1 MGSTEAEWHRVGD
14 SVQEGGRIQARVKGR
29 PVTVLRHHGKLF
41 GIDSMC
47 YHGGGPLGLGDIEE
61 IDGKACLNCSWHH
74 YKITIEGGEKLYQS
88 TEFNKVAGPPTPL
101 SLANLC
107 CCGLALCRFDHTLR
121 RMMETTFLVLLCLI
135 LTRFP
140 SPAPQETKKLMP
152 AGWKS
157 VGQKQRVHLVEERD
171 SGVFVQLVLDG
182 EVESDKYSDCNMT
195 GNLMAPGALHC
206 VPACRR

>member
-14 SVQEGGRIQARVKGR
+14 SVQEGGRIQAWVKGR

-107 CCGLALCRFDHTLR
+107 CCGLALCRFDHTFAYDGNDVSRPAVPDSNAFPLTGAAGDQEADAGGLEECRAEAARAPSRGAR
-121 RMMETTFLVLLCLI
+121 RRCIRTARI
-135 LTRFP
+135 
-140 SPAPQETKKLMP
+140 
-152 AGWKS
+152 G
-157 VGQKQRVHLVEERD
+157 
-171 SGVFVQLVLDG
+171 
-182 EVESDKYSDCNMT
+182 
-195 GNLMAPGALHC
+195 
-206 VPACRR
+206 RRG